1 VLIGHLH
8 VLDDVLTPHARLGLV
23 NPILQF
29 EVFLDDLHVLML
41 LIDEIQALRAV
52 LDQPGDFLFLSHSQ
66 GCGVTSKEELIL

>member
-1 VLIGHLH
+1 VLISHLH
-8 VLDDVLTPHARLGLV
+8 VFYYVLTPHTRLGLV